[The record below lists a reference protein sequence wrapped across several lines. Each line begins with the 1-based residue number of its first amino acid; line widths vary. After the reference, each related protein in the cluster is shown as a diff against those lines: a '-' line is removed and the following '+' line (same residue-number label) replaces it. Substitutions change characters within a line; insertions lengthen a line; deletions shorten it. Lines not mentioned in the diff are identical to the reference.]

1 MNKKLVLAAVIIST
15 ALTSYLIS
23 VRVDPEGLILKS
35 QEKFSTYS
43 DFKLVYDMNIRVS
56 MFGAA
61 IDYLTTYSLSKSG
74 SKVVYDSQYST
85 PFSIG
90 VMRSSMYVLDEGNYS
105 CSSEYGVSA
114 CYPISDEDL
123 LISFGLL
130 DEFVVNDFVDIE
142 FLGTKLVNGENC
154 NILNFIL
161 NKSYLNNTSLGF
173 SPELDYSVLTEITDF
188 GMVVCI
194 NEETG
199 FTLESSTFIKGKIS
213 SPESMIALDLSYNM
227 TQIIV
232 DYSFEVPSSDFI
244 LPYPVMSFE
253 DYEQLIN
260 ETLEYA

>member
-23 VRVDPEGLILKS
+23 VKVDPGELILKS
-35 QEKFSTYS
+35 QEKFSSYS

-56 MFGAA
+56 MFGMA
-61 IDYLTTYSLSKSG
+61 IDHLTTYSLSKSG

-85 PFSIG
+85 PFSLG
-90 VMRSSMYVLDEGNYS
+90 VMRSSMYVIDEGNYS

-114 CYPISDEDL
+114 CYPINSEDL

-130 DEFVVNDFVDIE
+130 DEFAVNNFVDIE

-161 NKSYLNNTSLGF
+161 NKSYLNNAPLGF
-173 SPELDYSVLTEITDF
+173 SPGLDYSVLTEINDLS
-188 GMVVCI
+188 MVVCI

-199 FTLESSTFIKGKIS
+199 IILESSNFVKGKIS
-213 SPESMIALDLSYNM
+213 SPESMSELDFSYNM
-227 TQIIV
+227 TQVIV
-232 DYSFEVPSSDFI
+232 GYSFEVPSSDFI